1 MIQTMMNMM
10 NMNMNMNNQMQQM
23 KQMQDMINN
32 MVKNNQQNSNQNSSS
47 QPSQQGGI
55 NVVFRASGQGGQ
67 GKPPLMIQC
76 QLNERVSDLIQ
87 RYRTKSGDRDPSKK
101 FIFNAKNLNQSLT
114 IEQAGITNNGNIFV
128 VTTQGIKGAY

>member
-1 MIQTMMNMM
+1 
-10 NMNMNMNNQMQQM
+10 
-23 KQMQDMINN
+23 
-32 MVKNNQQNSNQNSSS
+32 
-47 QPSQQGGI
+47 
-55 NVVFRASGQGGQ
+55 
-67 GKPPLMIQC
+67 MIQC

>member
-1 MIQTMMNMM
+1 
-10 NMNMNMNNQMQQM
+10 
-23 KQMQDMINN
+23 
-32 MVKNNQQNSNQNSSS
+32 
-47 QPSQQGGI
+47 
-55 NVVFRASGQGGQ
+55 
-67 GKPPLMIQC
+67 MIQC

-114 IEQAGITNNGNIFV
+114 IEEAGITNNGNIFV